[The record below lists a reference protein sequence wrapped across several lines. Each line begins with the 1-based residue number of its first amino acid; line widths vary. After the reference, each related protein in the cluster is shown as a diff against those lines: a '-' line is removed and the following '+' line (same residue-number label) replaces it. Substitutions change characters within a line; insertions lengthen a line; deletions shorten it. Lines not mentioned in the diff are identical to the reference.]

1 MGALASV
8 GRNSYREVDLM
19 EVMVAMVEMLFLLEQ
34 AR

>member
-1 MGALASV
+1 MEALASV

-19 EVMVAMVEMLFLLEQ
+19 EVMVGKEEMLFLLEQ